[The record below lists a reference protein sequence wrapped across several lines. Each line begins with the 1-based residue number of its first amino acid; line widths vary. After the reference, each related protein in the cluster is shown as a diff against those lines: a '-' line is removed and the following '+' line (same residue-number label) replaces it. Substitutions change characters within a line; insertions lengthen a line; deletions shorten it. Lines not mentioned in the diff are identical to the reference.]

1 MKQYAL
7 AFVKSIGFIAMYVGV
22 NAVFL
27 ITYFIINP
35 DVELEDIP
43 ANSMTLMLLGTQIII
58 LIIVLLIYRQKFTSV
73 VKLRKTTPKIL
84 LWSFLIGFAGIN
96 ISVIIIELLTLV
108 IPDQVASY
116 IEAIEASIG
125 GATFLLS
132 FLVAGI
138 MAPIVEEIA
147 MRGMFFKWFEGTNI
161 KPWLLI
167 VLSGLLFGVFHLN
180 LIQGTFATVI
190 GIIYALGF
198 YMTKSLWVPIIMHF
212 ANNAYAVIAGE
223 LPVAWFEST
232 VYTVL
237 SYAFILL
244 IPIGFYFIKKELDAQ
259 PQLSDQA

>member
-1 MKQYAL
+1 MKQYVL
-7 AFVKSIGFIAMYVGV
+7 AFLKSIGFVVMYLVV

-27 ITYFIINP
+27 VTYFIINP
-35 DVELEDIP
+35 EVELEDIP
-43 ANSMTLMLLGTQIII
+43 ANTLTLMLFGTQVIVLIII
-58 LIIVLLIYRQKFTSV
+58 LLIYRQKFTSV

-96 ISVIIIELLTLV
+96 ISVIIIEVLTIL

-116 IEAIEASIG
+116 IEAVEASIG
-125 GATFLLS
+125 GASFFLS

-161 KPWLLI
+161 KPWVLI
-167 VLSGLLFGVFHLN
+167 VFSGLLFGVFHVN

-198 YMTKSLWVPIIMHF
+198 YMTKSLWVPIMMHF
-212 ANNAYAVIAGE
+212 ANNAYASIAAE
-223 LPVAWFEST
+223 FPEAWLEST

-244 IPIGFYFIKKELDAQ
+244 IPIGFYFIQKELKEQAQ
-259 PQLSDQA
+259 VSNQT